1 MEGWDIPKSSL
12 EFPHLFFSFSNGTTC
27 EENFW
32 TSADRKA
39 ADQQTKSEKREHQD
53 AKPKKR
59 IGEEHA
65 SATPV
70 MESPCALFAI
80 G

>member
-1 MEGWDIPKSSL
+1 MSKS
-12 EFPHLFFSFSNGTTC
+12 PHLSFPTFFFSFSNGTTN

-32 TSADRKA
+32 TCADNKA

-59 IGEEHA
+59 IGEELA

-80 G
+80 R